1 MNAQHAIVLFAAFA
15 GLSVAPA
22 AAQQPLRA
30 PTAEE
35 RAILTNYVNVVH
47 SILDQIPDDNWVED
61 EQHRYDIDDE
71 AEVSNDPDV
80 PLDIN
85 ESMTREYI
93 IRPGSALEAD
103 RIKVLEPL
111 LEKFKANPTDPAT
124 SLALQKADKPT
135 RITVN
140 VHFNRLGA
148 PLDYAPGSAADL
160 KIAGPAVAYKSTDSR
175 GGESVVLLYGNWKA
189 GSRYR
194 FRRPGR
200 YPAVENIVI
209 DISGDPDRINH
220 LLQTVDWKS
229 VNSALTT
236 QASQSSTQ

>member
-1 MNAQHAIVLFAAFA
+1 MKAQHAIALFVALA
-15 GLSVAPA
+15 GLSIAPV
-22 AAQQPLRA
+22 AAQQPMRA

-35 RAILTNYVNVVH
+35 RTILTNYANVLH
-47 SILDQIPDDNWVED
+47 SILDQIPDDNWVEN
-61 EQHRYDIDDE
+61 EHRRYDVDDQV
-71 AEVSNDPDV
+71 EVSNDPDV

-85 ESMTREYI
+85 ESITREYI
-93 IRPGSALEAD
+93 IRSGSPLEAD

-135 RITVN
+135 RITVE

-148 PLDYAPGSAADL
+148 PIDYAPGSAADL
-160 KIAGPAVAYKSTDSR
+160 KISGPAAAYKSTDSR
-175 GGESVVLLYGNWKA
+175 GEESVVLLYGNWKA
-189 GSRYR
+189 GSRFR

-200 YPAVENIVI
+200 YPAIENIVI
-209 DISGDPDRINH
+209 DITGDPDRIDH
-220 LLQTVDWKS
+220 LLQTVNWKS

-236 QASQSSTQ
+236 QPTSPSIQ